1 MPVRIVLKTTN
12 YSLHLAV
19 MMAKQYET
27 FQRMDCLRMGIYL
40 LFQLGSTVL
49 VYKQNDAILIS
60 VSNKQIVYNL
70 EDGKS
75 YN

>member
-1 MPVRIVLKTTN
+1 
-12 YSLHLAV
+12 
-19 MMAKQYET
+19 
-27 FQRMDCLRMGIYL
+27 MDCLRMEIYL
-40 LFQLGSTVL
+40 LFQLGSTIL

-70 EDGKS
+70 EDGKF

>member
-1 MPVRIVLKTTN
+1 
-12 YSLHLAV
+12 
-19 MMAKQYET
+19 MMAKQYKT
-27 FQRMDCLRMGIYL
+27 ILRVDCLRMGIYR
-40 LFQLGSTVL
+40 LFQLNPNIL

-75 YN
+75 YNYVSE